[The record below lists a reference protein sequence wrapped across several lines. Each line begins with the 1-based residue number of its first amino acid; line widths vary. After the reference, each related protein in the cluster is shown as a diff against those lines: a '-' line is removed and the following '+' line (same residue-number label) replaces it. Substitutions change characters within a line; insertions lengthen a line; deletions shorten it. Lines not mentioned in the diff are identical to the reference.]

1 MSIFDELMSKVD
13 DNYDEPTFESE
24 FDSLLNSI
32 NNEDTM
38 YEAETNE
45 KKSNQISPEE
55 VAEIKAKAKK
65 VKKAIVAALAV
76 LATILVVHHVVSNR
90 SANGAEIARLKS
102 ELAAEKRSKDK
113 NNAKIKELENKIA
126 ELKAEN
132 EKVNSDNKKMTK
144 ELNGVKAD
152 KLQQE
157 LNDIKQKI
165 DAGVKKSGNRSNC
178 TPEWAKDMNKL
189 FDKAYSLIS
198 QVQKL
203 RGNGRKSMQA
213 AKSDINWLNAAKN
226 QSAQNL
232 GKRQLNYVNGN
243 KNLKALADKKD
254 YELEIENESSMDDMI
269 KFNDYQSYVEFME
282 NASTKCID
290 DEISFNELL
299 ILTEKAIDRFG
310 EIVYD
315 GDMITESEIPEE
327 YEQIMEIICEK
338 FDNNDITLEEA
349 VLLMEKAGDKYLE
362 STDEDDYTD
371 FDGMTSEEFESALEN
386 DDYGNDDVT
395 TESYDSRFNR
405 IVDAICER
413 YNNNEITPDDTVLLL
428 EKANNI
434 FTENQKNY
442 IVRAQKERE
451 DGKRTFNSKMNEDEN
466 RKFNS
471 KMDEVADNRQVLN
484 KMKTWELEDLV
495 KTGGKI
501 LDSSTSIEREH
512 NEGYFRQLVN
522 YIGLLKDEIRG
533 RKDKSLS
540 YRHVDLGENKTQKVY

>member
-13 DNYDEPTFESE
+13 DNYNEPTFESE
-24 FDSLLNSI
+24 FDSLLNGI
-32 NNEDTM
+32 DEDTM
-38 YEAETNE
+38 YEAGTNE
-45 KKSNQISPEE
+45 KKNNQISPEE

-102 ELAAEKRSKDK
+102 ALAAEKRGRKDGDDK

-126 ELKAEN
+126 ELQAEN
-132 EKVNSDNKKMTK
+132 DKVKSEKRKLENDNKKMTK
-144 ELNGVKAD
+144 ELNGINAD
-152 KLQQE
+152 KLEQQ
-157 LNDIKQKI
+157 LKDIKQKI
-165 DAGVKKSGNRSNC
+165 DDGVKLSNTPSKC
-178 TPEWAKDMNKL
+178 TPAWAKDMNTL
-189 FDKAYSLIS
+189 FDKAYKLIS

-203 RGNGRKSMQA
+203 RGTGRNSVKA
-213 AKSDINWLNAAKN
+213 AKDDIDWLNTQKN
-226 QSAQNL
+226 QARHNL
-232 GKRQLNYVNGN
+232 GKRRYNTAVGD
-243 KNLKALADKKD
+243 KDLKTLADKDD
-254 YELEIENESSMDDMI
+254 YKFKKESSMDDMI
-269 KFNDYQSYVEFME
+269 EFTDYQSYVEFME

-327 YEQIMEIICEK
+327 YEQIMNIICEK
-338 FDNNDITLEEA
+338 FDNDDITVEEA
-349 VLLMEKAGDKYLE
+349 VLLMEKAGDKYLG
-362 STDEDDYTD
+362 STYEDDYTD

-386 DDYGNDDVT
+386 DDDGDDGAT

-405 IVDAICER
+405 IVDAICEKF
-413 YNNNEITPDDTVLLL
+413 NNDEITADDTVLLL

-434 FTENQKNY
+434 FTERYSRDTYRDDQK
-442 IVRAQKERE
+442 VSEGEK
-451 DGKRTFNSKMNEDEN
+451 

-471 KMDEVADNRQVLN
+471 KMDDVARDRQVLN
-484 KMKTWELEDLV
+484 KMKTWELEDLAE
-495 KTGGKI
+495 TGDKI
-501 LDSSTSIEREH
+501 VHNSTSKER
-512 NEGYFRQLVN
+512 NEGYYRQLIN
-522 YIGLLKDEIRG
+522 YLAILKDEIRG

-540 YRHVDLGENKTQKVY
+540 YRHFDLGENKTQKVYDA

>member
-32 NNEDTM
+32 NEDTM

-76 LATILVVHHVVSNR
+76 LATILVVHHAVSNR
-90 SANGAEIARLKS
+90 GANGAEIARLKS

-203 RGNGRKSMQA
+203 RGNGRKSMQV
-213 AKSDINWLNAAKN
+213 AKSDIKWLNAAKN

-254 YELEIENESSMDDMI
+254 YELEKESSIDDMI

-315 GDMITESEIPEE
+315 GDMMTESEIPEE
-327 YEQIMEIICEK
+327 YEQIMNIICEK
-338 FDNNDITLEEA
+338 FDNDDITVEEA
-349 VLLMEKAGDKYLE
+349 VLLMEKAGDKYLG
-362 STDEDDYTD
+362 STEEYDYTD

-395 TESYDSRFNR
+395 TESYNSRFNR

-434 FTENQKNY
+434 FTEGYK
-442 IVRAQKERE
+442 K
-451 DGKRTFNSKMNEDEN
+451 FEDEK

-471 KMDEVADNRQVLN
+471 KMDDVARDRQVLN
-484 KMKTWELEDLV
+484 KMKTWELEDLAE
-495 KTGGKI
+495 TGDKI
-501 LDSSTSIEREH
+501 VHNSTSKER
-512 NEGYFRQLVN
+512 NEGYYRQLIN
-522 YIGLLKDEIRG
+522 YLAILKDEIRG

-540 YRHVDLGENKTQKVY
+540 YRHFDLGENKTQKVYDA

>member
-1 MSIFDELMSKVD
+1 MSIFNELMSKVD
-13 DNYDEPTFESE
+13 DNYDEPSFESE

-32 NNEDTM
+32 DEDTM
-38 YEAETNE
+38 YEAETDG
-45 KKSNQISPEE
+45 KKNNQISPEE

-76 LATILVVHHVVSNR
+76 LATILVVHRVVSNR

-102 ELAAEKRSKDK
+102 ELAAEKRKRDDSDGK
-113 NNAKIKELENKIA
+113 NDAKIKEIENKIA
-126 ELKAEN
+126 KLQAESKKSKSDI
-132 EKVNSDNKKMTK
+132 EAMKSDNNRMRK
-144 ELNGVKAD
+144 ELNGINID
-152 KLQQE
+152 KLQKELDDINKQIGLGVQE
-157 LNDIKQKI
+157 SKDP
-165 DAGVKKSGNRSNC
+165 NRC
-178 TPEWAKDMNKL
+178 TVDWARKMNKL
-189 FDKAYSLIS
+189 FDKAYSNIS
-198 QVQKL
+198 KIQKL
-203 RGNGRKSMQA
+203 KGTNKSVKI
-213 AKSDINWLNAAKN
+213 AKDKIAKLNAQKE
-226 QSAQNL
+226 
-232 GKRQLNYVNGN
+232 KVK
-243 KNLKALADKKD
+243 KNLNNLQLGTVVGDKNLNALAFKKD
-254 YELEIENESSMDDMI
+254 YELEEESSMDDMI

-310 EIVYD
+310 EIVYN
-315 GDMITESEIPEE
+315 GDMMTESEIPEE

-434 FTENQKNY
+434 FTEGY
-442 IVRAQKERE
+442 KEFE
-451 DGKRTFNSKMNEDEN
+451 GEK

-495 KTGGKI
+495 ETGSKI
-501 LDSSTSIEREH
+501 LNSSTSSEREH

-522 YIGLLKDEIRG
+522 YMALLRKEIRG
-533 RKDKSLS
+533 REDKSYS
-540 YRHVDLGENKTQKVY
+540 YRHFDLGKTQKVYDA